1 MIPCGGFTTLMRQL
15 PLLFAITRGRLF
27 FKMIPIKQPQRLFT
41 RMKKAVLREDMMA
54 LTQDVTQALV
64 LGQMLYWTK
73 TLDKV
78 NDWLFE
84 ENKRLAEVELPQ
96 HEYNYGWIYKS
107 AREMR
112 EDLMNAFSEDAIQ
125 RAFSS
130 LVTKGILMKRKNPI
144 VRYDRKLQY
153 RVDIVFL
160 RRLLKD
166 RGYEMTDFQ
175 LATIPQEAEFIPQGA
190 VCMTQ
195 GAETITE
202 INTKIKNIEKPLT
215 PFQGEE
221 ENSAMASHSSV
232 QPNVFQTSLHESQ
245 ASGSAT
251 AELKSADGKKK
262 TPRSEAPPR
271 PTKSKSTQIEKPISV
286 SEQVWDDFLALRKA
300 KRAPLSQTALTAI
313 AKEAEKAS
321 VTLEEALIVCLTRGW
336 QGFNAEWMK
345 KTTGFTKPEKLCP
358 I

>member
-1 MIPCGGFTTLMRQL
+1 
-15 PLLFAITRGRLF
+15 
-27 FKMIPIKQPQRLFT
+27 
-41 RMKKAVLREDMMA
+41 MKKAVLREDMME

-125 RAFSS
+125 RAFSA
-130 LVTKGILMKRKNPI
+130 LVTKGVLMKRNNPF

-153 RVDIVFL
+153 RIDIVFL

-175 LATIPQEAEFIPQGA
+175 LATIPQEAAFIPQGA

-202 INTKIKNIEKPLT
+202 TITKITNIEKPLT

-221 ENSAMASHSSV
+221 ENSAVASHSSI
-232 QPNVFQTSLHESQ
+232 QSNLFPTNPSEAN

-262 TPRSEAPPR
+262 TPHSEAPPR
-271 PTKSKSTQIEKPISV
+271 NKKLSLVTRPNGV
-286 SEQVWDDFLALRKA
+286 SEQVWDDFIALRKA
-300 KRAPLSQTALTAI
+300 KRAPLSATALASI
-313 AKEAEKAS
+313 AKEAEKAAMHI
-321 VTLEEALIVCLTRGW
+321 EEALTECVTRGW
-336 QGFNAEWMK
+336 QSFKAEWMK
-345 KTTGFTKPEKLCP
+345 PKTTTKPERFSNF
-358 I
+358 

>member
-1 MIPCGGFTTLMRQL
+1 
-15 PLLFAITRGRLF
+15 
-27 FKMIPIKQPQRLFT
+27 
-41 RMKKAVLREDMMA
+41 MKKAVLREDMME

-112 EDLMNAFSEDAIQ
+112 DDLMNAFSEDAIQ
-125 RAFSS
+125 RAFSA
-130 LVTKGILMKRKNPI
+130 LVTKGVLMKRNNPF

-153 RVDIVFL
+153 RIDIVFL

-175 LATIPQEAEFIPQGA
+175 LATIPQEAVFIPQGA

-202 INTKIKNIEKPLT
+202 TITKITNIEKPLT
-215 PFQGEE
+215 PLQGEE
-221 ENSAMASHSSV
+221 ENSAVASHSSV
-232 QPNVFQTSLHESQ
+232 QSNLFPTNPSEAN

-271 PTKSKSTQIEKPISV
+271 PTKSKSTQIEKPIAV
-286 SEQVWDDFLALRKA
+286 SEQVWNDFLALRKA
-300 KRAPLSQTALTAI
+300 KRAPLSATALASI
-313 AKEAEKAS
+313 AKEAEKAAMHI
-321 VTLEEALIVCLTRGW
+321 EEALTECVTRGW
-336 QGFNAEWMK
+336 QSFKAEWMK
-345 KTTGFTKPEKLCP
+345 PKTTTKPERFSNF
-358 I
+358 

>member
-1 MIPCGGFTTLMRQL
+1 MWHCHSYASVAALFRCHKGSPFSEMIPV
-15 PLLFAITRGRLF
+15 
-27 FKMIPIKQPQRLFT
+27 KQPQRLFT

-54 LTQDVTQALV
+54 LTQDLTQAMV

-125 RAFSS
+125 RAFSA
-130 LVTKGILMKRKNPI
+130 LVTKGVLMKRHNPI

-153 RVDIVFL
+153 RIDIVFL

-175 LATIPQEAEFIPQGA
+175 LATIPQEAAFIPQGA
-190 VCMTQ
+190 VSMAQ

-202 INTKIKNIEKPLT
+202 TITKLT
-215 PFQGEE
+215 NKENLLTSLKEE
-221 ENSAMASHSSV
+221 LESSAMASRSSEV
-232 QPNVFQTSLHESQ
+232 VTQPNLFPTNQSEAN

-251 AELKSADGKKK
+251 AKLTSANGTTT
-262 TPRSEAPPR
+262 TPPIAPPPPR
-271 PTKSKSTQIEKPISV
+271 TRKPREAKPV
-286 SEQVWDDFLALRKA
+286 DDKFVAEL
-300 KRAPLSQTALTAI
+300 QTLNPD
-313 AKEAEKAS
+313 KDVEAELQKARTW
-321 VTLEEALIVCLTRGW
+321 VLANPPRQLTQKFFAAWVIRST
-336 QGFNAEWMK
+336 A
-345 KTTGFTKPEKLCP
+345 TRKPERFCN

>member
-1 MIPCGGFTTLMRQL
+1 
-15 PLLFAITRGRLF
+15 
-27 FKMIPIKQPQRLFT
+27 
-41 RMKKAVLREDMMA
+41 MKKAVLREDMMA
-54 LTQDVTQALV
+54 LTQEVTQAMV

-125 RAFSS
+125 RAFSA
-130 LVTKGILMKRKNPI
+130 LVTKGVLMKRHNPI

-153 RVDIVFL
+153 RIDIVFL

-175 LATIPQEAEFIPQGA
+175 LATIPQEAAFIPQCA
-190 VCMTQ
+190 VSITQ

-202 INTKIKNIEKPLT
+202 TITKIKNKEKPLT
-215 PFQGEE
+215 PLQGEE
-221 ENSAMASHSSV
+221 ESSALASHSSEV
-232 QPNVFQTSLHESQ
+232 VNQPNLFLTEITANAK
-245 ASGSAT
+245 ASFAT
-251 AELKSADGKKK
+251 AQQNEPPIEANATKPAARKKSPPKLVDDKFIAELQTLNPDKDVRAEAQKAK
-262 TPRSEAPPR
+262 TWILANPPR
-271 PTKSKSTQIEKPISV
+271 LFTPK
-286 SEQVWDDFLALRKA
+286 FLAAWINR
-300 KRAPLSQTALTAI
+300 ST
-313 AKEAEKAS
+313 
-321 VTLEEALIVCLTRGW
+321 
-336 QGFNAEWMK
+336 
-345 KTTGFTKPEKLCP
+345 TKPERFSNF
-358 I
+358 